1 MLAFLSCLVSSE
13 TAPKLS
19 AGSICDDST
28 LLQTAARA
36 LVPTSSTSSTS
47 SSSQSTA
54 SPTTSIVPSDFRP
67 PNAEMRA
74 TLAGLNFAL
83 AQSKD
88 FVAKKIIEAPLIPGH
103 TVTVSMQAVST
114 LDFSAQAAV
123 KKGGVPI
130 KYYTIITNYLYSSGA
145 PINE

>member
-1 MLAFLSCLVSSE
+1 MLAFLFCLVSSE

-19 AGSICDDST
+19 AGSITCDDST

-36 LVPTSSTSSTS
+36 LVSTSPTS

-88 FVAKKIIEAPLIPGH
+88 FVAMKIIEAPLIPGH
-103 TVTVSMQAVST
+103 TVTVSMQAEST
-114 LDFSAQAAV
+114 LDFSTQTAF
-123 KKGGVPI
+123 KRGGC
-130 KYYTIITNYLYSSGA
+130 TN
-145 PINE
+145 